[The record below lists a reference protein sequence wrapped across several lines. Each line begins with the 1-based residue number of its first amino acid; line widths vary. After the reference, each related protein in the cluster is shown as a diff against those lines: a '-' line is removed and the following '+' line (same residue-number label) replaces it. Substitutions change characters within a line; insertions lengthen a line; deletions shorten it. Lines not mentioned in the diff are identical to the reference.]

1 LTLVQFRKVEY
12 NDLPKCLS
20 VEQSKEKR
28 GEEITRRIVESTQI
42 AESIEVVAYLNATP
56 INVDDSDNNSYAD
69 SANSESVSGIA
80 VKNGKNTWTVVLK
93 NQQQTSVTD
102 DEIMNP
108 SRFFVKRRCLMM
120 DDVNANERKKQA
132 AKQKR
137 ARMTEKIQKEQSIH
151 ERAKEEMR
159 QFE

>member
-1 LTLVQFRKVEY
+1 LTLVQFCKVEY

-20 VEQSKEKR
+20 VKQSKEKR
-28 GEEITRRIVESTQI
+28 GEEITRRIVKSMQI
-42 AESIEVVAYLNATP
+42 AESIEVITYLNATP

-108 SRFFVKRRCLMM
+108 SWFL
-120 DDVNANERKKQA
+120 
-132 AKQKR
+132 
-137 ARMTEKIQKEQSIH
+137 
-151 ERAKEEMR
+151 
-159 QFE
+159 